1 MIYIATAVFKSVSY
15 ERERESTNL
24 EMSYQRE
31 RRSKSKGKHAY
42 KEKNHQAFSG
52 ISRKMENIFQCI
64 M

>member
-24 EMSYQRE
+24 EMSYQR
-31 RRSKSKGKHAY
+31 RSKSKGAHAY